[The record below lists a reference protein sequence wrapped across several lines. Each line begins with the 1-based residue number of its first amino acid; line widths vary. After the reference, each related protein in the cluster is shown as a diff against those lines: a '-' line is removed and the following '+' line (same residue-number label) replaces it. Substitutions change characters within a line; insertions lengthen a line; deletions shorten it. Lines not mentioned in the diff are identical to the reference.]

1 MTSSM
6 EQKEF
11 DFQRQPGKRRVRFHV
26 PDVKDAKVSIITPFY
41 NAGKYFEQTFNSV
54 VNQTFPWFEWIIVN
68 DGSPNQEDVEL
79 LYQFAAQDKRI
90 TIITQE
96 NAGPCKARN
105 TAIENTHTD
114 LIVPLD
120 ADDLID
126 PTFIECLF
134 WSLKYHPEAAWS
146 YPNSY
151 GFQELEYIWNPP
163 FSAKRLKTYNFL
175 NYIGMIRKKDIVEI
189 GGYKYEKFAYH
200 EDWRFWLDM
209 LSMSKKPIHVNS
221 FLFWYRRLGT
231 GRMSSVNNDK
241 KLTKACNKIIADAAK
256 TVDVHT
262 TAIEYPMYETKF
274 PYYASKDEIWKEKT
288 YTDHKN
294 KRILWLVPWM
304 VMGGADKFNLD
315 AISGLQEK
323 GFDNFIIATRPSE
336 NEWRQEF
343 QKYTDE
349 IFCLPDFLDPAH
361 YLEFVSYFIQTREID
376 IVMVT
381 NSYDGYY
388 MMPWIRQHFP
398 NIALVDYV
406 HMEELYWRDGGYARI
421 SGRMDGIT
429 EKTYVCNSGTRTFMI
444 ESYGRKK
451 ESVETV
457 YIGVDE
463 KYFERNSVSEGNLY
477 KELSISDKRPIVLFI
492 CRLHPQKRPYL
503 MLQIAKKVA
512 QKIPDVAFVSIGGE
526 EQQQNELMQT
536 AKNEGIADNVYFLG
550 QRKDVRPYYRDAKV
564 TLICSLKEGLSL
576 TAYESCSM
584 GVPVVSADVGGQGDL
599 IDENVGKLIPC
610 VQSESECLDERS
622 FSMEE
627 IDAYADAI
635 YELLTNQEIWMK
647 KSENCREK
655 IEQHF
660 TIDLMVEYFCKEF
673 MNLLEDEKK
682 SNQRQKIS
690 ESLKAYKSLGSE
702 FYMTG
707 MNMQCAEDV
716 LYRPTKDKDLVYKAI
731 RILREKGF
739 REFWKKMMQW
749 SKKRVKNIIRKG

>member
-1 MTSSM
+1 M